1 MSMNRPIL
9 KKIDGILLLDKPLHL
24 TSNGALQRVKRLF
37 GAKKAGHTGSLDPLA
52 TGMLPICFG
61 EATKF
66 SQYLLESDKCYQV
79 EAKLGVKTRTGDA
92 EGEVIETKPVM
103 PLTREKI
110 ESVLRQFQGA
120 IQQVPPMYSALKVQG
135 KPLYEL
141 ARKGI
146 EIPREARTVHI
157 YRLELIDFT
166 ADTLQLEVQCSKGT
180 YVRTLVEDIGELL
193 GCGAH
198 VSALRRSVVF
208 PYQGIK
214 MYTLEALEEI
224 HQQSGSD
231 ALTQYLL
238 PVETSVQSLPPIKLS
253 NTAAFYMKT
262 GQPVMIPHF
271 PAQGLVRIFSQHE
284 EFMGVGEILEDGRVA
299 PRRLVAFPQKMAQ
312 GALSDTSF

>member
-1 MSMNRPIL
+1 MSKPIL
-9 KKIDGILLLDKPLHL
+9 KKIDGILLLDKPLCT

-66 SQYLLESDKCYQV
+66 SQFLLESDKCYQV
-79 EAKLGVKTRTGDA
+79 EARLGVKTRTGDA
-92 EGEVIETKPVM
+92 EGEVIATKPVEN
-103 PLTREKI
+103 LSRERI
-110 ESVLRQFQGA
+110 ETVLNQFIGL
-120 IQQVPPMYSALKVQG
+120 IQQIPPMYSALKIQG

-146 EIPREARTVHI
+146 EVPREARSVHI
-157 YRLELIDFT
+157 YRLQLIDFQT
-166 ADTLQLEVQCSKGT
+166 DTLKLEVQCSKGT

-198 VSALRRSVVF
+198 VSALRRSVVL
-208 PYQGIK
+208 PYNEIK
-214 MYTLEALEEI
+214 MYTLDALEEA
-224 HQQSGSD
+224 HKQFGMD

-238 PVETSVQSLPPIKLS
+238 PIETAVQTLPAIKLS

-271 PAQGLVRIFSQHE
+271 PAQGLVRIFSQQD

-299 PRRLVAFPQKMAQ
+299 PRRLVALPQKMAK
-312 GALSDTSF
+312 AV

>member
-1 MSMNRPIL
+1 MSKSIL
-9 KKIDGILLLDKPLHL
+9 KKIDGILLLDKPLCM

-66 SQYLLESDKCYQV
+66 SQFLLESDKCYQV

-92 EGEVIETKPVM
+92 EGDVIATKPVM
-103 PLTREKI
+103 DLTREPI
-110 ESVLRQFQGA
+110 EAVLNQFVGL
-120 IQQVPPMYSALKVQG
+120 IQQIPPMYSALKIQG

-141 ARKGI
+141 ARRGI

-157 YRLELIDFT
+157 YRLELIDFQT
-166 ADTLQLEVQCSKGT
+166 DTLKLEVQCSKGT
-180 YVRTLVEDIGELL
+180 YIRTLVEDIGELL

-198 VSALRRSVVF
+198 VSALRRSVVL
-208 PYQGIK
+208 PYNEIK
-214 MYTLEALEEI
+214 MYTLDALEEV
-224 HQQSGSD
+224 HKQFGMD

-238 PVETSVQSLPPIKLS
+238 PIETSVQTLPPIKLS

-271 PAQGLVRIFSQHE
+271 PAQGLVRIYSHHD

-299 PRRLVAFPQKMAQ
+299 PRRLVSLPQKMAK
-312 GALSDTSF
+312 AV